1 MGGVFAARLA
11 AAGAPLAAQ
20 SAMACKKPVVRRGA
34 GTGASERRSDA
45 EAMSDSLRPEFFQGR
60 SFMHR
65 DVVRFIAFD
74 FVLRLV
80 FTGVMRVPLVI
91 HVL

>member
-1 MGGVFAARLA
+1 M
-11 AAGAPLAAQ
+11 
-20 SAMACKKPVVRRGA
+20 VRRGS
-34 GTGASERRSDA
+34 GPGASERRSDA
-45 EAMSDSLRPEFFQGR
+45 EAISDSRRPELFQGR
-60 SFMHR
+60 SFVHR

>member
-1 MGGVFAARLA
+1 
-11 AAGAPLAAQ
+11 
-20 SAMACKKPVVRRGA
+20 
-34 GTGASERRSDA
+34 
-45 EAMSDSLRPEFFQGR
+45 
-60 SFMHR
+60 MHR

-80 FTGVMRVPLVI
+80 FTGVMRVPLVV